1 MVKHNNIRPNIH
13 LHKDYQRW
21 IKCHFNQPAQKRR
34 RARLRRLKAA
44 TKAPRPFEKLRPVVS
59 CPTQKYNMR
68 IRAGRGFSLL
78 ELKDAKLTP
87 QYARTIGIAV
97 DARRRN
103 RSQEGLARNVRRLK
117 RYASNLVLFPLVPIG
132 KEKNDREKMIQ
143 FLTAQKKAEL
153 RMAEFANFVKN
164 PMPVRNKRKIVQVV
178 DVNEVPDYDA
188 FGTMRNEWCLK
199 KHHFKWRRRNLRS
212 AHKRKMD
219 ALKKKDKASKGK

>member
-117 RYASNLVLFPLVPIG
+117 RYASNLVLFSIG
-132 KEKNDREKMIQ
+132 
-143 FLTAQKKAEL
+143 
-153 RMAEFANFVKN
+153 
-164 PMPVRNKRKIVQVV
+164 
-178 DVNEVPDYDA
+178 
-188 FGTMRNEWCLK
+188 
-199 KHHFKWRRRNLRS
+199 
-212 AHKRKMD
+212 AHWQ
-219 ALKKKDKASKGK
+219 GEE